1 MENQEAYQAAK
12 RKVEA
17 KIGFYLHLAA
27 YIVVNILLIIINF
40 STSSGYLWFKWPLLG
55 WGIGVLFHGLRVFV
69 FSSGSVIKGRMIEKE
84 MKKQAAKKQ

>member
-55 WGIGVLFHGLRVFV
+55 WGIGVLFHGLGVFV